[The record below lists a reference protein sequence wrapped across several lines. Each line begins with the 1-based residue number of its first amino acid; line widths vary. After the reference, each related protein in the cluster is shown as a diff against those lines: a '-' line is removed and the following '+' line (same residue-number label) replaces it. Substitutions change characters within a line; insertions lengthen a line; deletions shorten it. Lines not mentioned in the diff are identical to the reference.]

1 MKNVS
6 NFFFLFMSC
15 FIIILAIL
23 LLLTNIL
30 FKKKIVKSEF
40 LLFQRYIIL
49 IAFNI
54 YYFVSKWESIY
65 NIFSKNRNFKN
76 LLFIFLLIYY
86 VNIISVNFELY
97 KEISCPFYNFIS
109 IFNNKWKNMF
119 WEIFTLFFI
128 IFGFILGKYIKD
140 EGSTKDNFEIN
151 LQLILRIN
159 QIPLISIL
167 TLLNIIS
174 FIITIMNMT
183 VLNNFQNKSKRQY
196 TMKIILNFI
205 FSIIQLGYTSI
216 IFVGRFLPFKD
227 IFNIICNYY
236 LLGFFIIDM
245 LINMT
250 FIRNSDFYYY
260 ILGKSVM
267 SYFYCLFGYCDF
279 YNSFSKTNNYEII
292 NDINN
297 SLLIDNNNNN
307 NNIEDIHKN
316 NIFNFFF
323 NNLKLTNISQFNL
336 EVSEYFLNIS
346 IACLSSIFEKNK

>member
-1 MKNVS
+1 MIEDNIQKILYLILS
-6 NFFFLFMSC
+6 FLS
-15 FIIILAIL
+15 IILAFL
-23 LLLTNIL
+23 LFLTNIL

-40 LLFQRYIIL
+40 LLFKRYIIL

-54 YYFVSKWESIY
+54 YYFVSKYQSIF
-65 NIFSKNRNFKN
+65 NISSNEKFKDI
-76 LLFIFLLIYY
+76 LFIFITIYY
-86 VNIISVNFELY
+86 SNIISVNFELY

-109 IFNNKWKNMF
+109 IFNNKWKNIF
-119 WEIFTLFFI
+119 WEILTLFFI

-140 EGSTKDNFEIN
+140 EGSAKDNFEIN

-236 LLGFFIIDM
+236 LLGF
-245 LINMT
+245 L
-250 FIRNSDFYYY
+250 
-260 ILGKSVM
+260 
-267 SYFYCLFGYCDF
+267 
-279 YNSFSKTNNYEII
+279 
-292 NDINN
+292 
-297 SLLIDNNNNN
+297 
-307 NNIEDIHKN
+307 HK
-316 NIFNFFF
+316 I
-323 NNLKLTNISQFNL
+323 
-336 EVSEYFLNIS
+336 
-346 IACLSSIFEKNK
+346 